1 MSDEAALLAIVYDD
15 GASVAAVARRIAERW
30 RNRGARAC
38 GLIEEQIERPGRR
51 RCDMLVHELASGERI
66 AISQDRG
73 ALARGCA
80 LDVDGLLRAGVLV
93 RQALAAGSEHAMF
106 NKFGKSEA
114 EGGGLRDT
122 IAEAI
127 AAGARTVVFVPR
139 RNLDAWRLFAGDLG
153 TEVEIADFALEAEG
167 AA

>member
-1 MSDEAALLAIVYDD
+1 
-15 GASVAAVARRIAERW
+15 
-30 RNRGARAC
+30 
-38 GLIEEQIERPGRR
+38 
-51 RCDMLVHELASGERI
+51 MLVHELASGERI

-153 TEVEIADFALEAEG
+153 TEVEIADFALETEG